1 VKGASLTVPPSLDYW
16 VKLFGTH
23 VNAEGQTYITTGE
36 QSLIVSLL
44 SVGTF
49 FGALSGAPIGD
60 RIGRRWGL
68 LGMNLASLQQETLD

>member
-1 VKGASLTVPPSLDYW
+1 MLVSSDYW

-23 VNAEGQTYITTGE
+23 TNAAGEVYVSTGQ

-60 RIGRRWGL
+60 YIGRRWGL
-68 LGMNLASLQQETLD
+68 LRMKTASPVCAEQN